1 MQTVSF
7 VLSSNK
13 IDAIFTRH
21 KDVIYML
28 HSLHKSKI
36 DIYSFSWG
44 ELFFVQSLSFNASKK
59 KIKGKDLKYCVN
71 EKIEQ

>member
-44 ELFFVQSLSFNASKK
+44 ELFFVQSLSFNAS
-59 KIKGKDLKYCVN
+59 
-71 EKIEQ
+71 